1 MDHGPPHKIRYTETN
16 RKQSEE
22 EPCAHGHR
30 GKFPE
35 PITYA
40 LRSRIDKWDFIK
52 LQSFCKVKDT
62 VNKTKF
68 LSKWMD
74 LEYIILSEV
83 TQSQKNIHDM
93 YSLIS
98 RY

>member
-52 LQSFCKVKDT
+52 LQSFCKAKDT
-62 VNKTKF
+62 VNRIKWQPTGWERS
-68 LSKWMD
+68 LST
-74 LEYIILSEV
+74 L
-83 TQSQKNIHDM
+83 H
-93 YSLIS
+93 LIEG
-98 RY
+98 